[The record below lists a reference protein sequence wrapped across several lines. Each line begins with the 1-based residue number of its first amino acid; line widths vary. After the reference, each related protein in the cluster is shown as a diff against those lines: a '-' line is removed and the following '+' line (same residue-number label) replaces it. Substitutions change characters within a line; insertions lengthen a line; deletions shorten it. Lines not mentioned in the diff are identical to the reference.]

1 MSRTA
6 LHVVVFL
13 VGLLAVCWIGIGYV
27 SVHPLGAAVAAIIA
41 ACYIA
46 GGVELYRYRQASNG
60 LRAAL
65 NDLSSAKESL
75 APWLERVPVG
85 LRNAVRLRVE
95 GERTA
100 LPAPV
105 LTPYLVGL
113 LVLLGM
119 LGTLLGMMDTL
130 RGTGLA
136 LQSATDMAAIRG
148 SLASPVQGL
157 AVAFGTSIAGVAS
170 SAMLGLL
177 AALLRRD
184 RLQAVQQLDRAIA
197 GDLHPY
203 SQAWQRAESLRLLQ
217 AQSAALPAL
226 VDRLQAMTSTFEQHS
241 AAANERLLAGQA
253 EFLTQSQ
260 ALQERL
266 ALSLQQS
273 LREGAEASAAAAIGG
288 ALQPMAETTLAGL
301 AHHGEALHARVERAV
316 QQQLAGLSDGF
327 ERSRVATEAS
337 WAKVVSE
344 QTQAQQA
351 LVSDLR
357 QHLQAFSDGQGT
369 HAEALIARICERLQA
384 DAQSN
389 ADALRAAAEQQQ
401 ALNSALVERQ
411 QQALIAASEHLDAR
425 AQALLQALEQQHSAN
440 QSLLQDHE
448 AQRSQQWQA
457 AQAAAATAHAELQAS
472 LDSREQQRQARW
484 DAVSAELQQAH
495 AALQAQ
501 LQAGDEQRLQRW
513 SDALQHVST
522 ELAERLQANGERLAA
537 QQQQVCDTLAAT
549 AQQIGENGRAQASA
563 TLAEVSTLL
572 QTAAAAPK
580 AAADVINELRSTLS
594 ESLVRDNAMLEE
606 RGRLL
611 ATVQT
616 LLDAINHAS
625 HEQRTAVE
633 ALVGGSAELLERVG
647 NRFTDHIAA
656 ETGKL
661 DGIAAALTGS
671 AGDVGQLA
679 GAFGEAVAQFGS
691 AATALS
697 GRLEQIGGALD
708 ASLAR
713 SDEQLAYYVA
723 QAREVVDLSLLS
735 QKQVMEE
742 LQQLATR
749 RGKAGSA

>member
-6 LHVVVFL
+6 FHVVVFL

-46 GGVELYRYRQASNG
+46 GGVELYRYRQSSNG
-60 LRAAL
+60 LRSAL
-65 NDLSSAKESL
+65 SDLSAARESL
-75 APWLERVPVG
+75 SPWLERVPVG
-85 LRNAVRLRVE
+85 LRNAVRLRVG

-226 VDRLQAMTSTFEQHS
+226 VDRLQALTQTFEQHS
-241 AAANERLLAGQA
+241 TAANERLLAGQA
-253 EFLTQSQ
+253 EFLTHSQ

-273 LREGAEASAAAAIGG
+273 LREGAEASAAAIGG

-301 AHHGEALHARVERAV
+301 AHHGEALHARVEQAV
-316 QQQLAGLSDGF
+316 QAQLAGLADGF

-337 WAKVVSE
+337 WAKVLGE
-344 QTQAQQA
+344 QTQAQQT

-357 QHLQAFSDGQGT
+357 QHLQGFSEGQRT
-369 HAEALIARICERLQA
+369 QADALVARLGERLQA
-384 DAQSN
+384 DASGN
-389 ADALRAAAEQQQ
+389 AEAWRSAAEQQQ

-411 QQALIAASEHLDAR
+411 QQALLAASEQLDER
-425 AQALLQALEQQHSAN
+425 AQALLQALDERHAAS

-448 AQRSQQWQA
+448 QQRSQDWQA

-472 LDSREQQRQARW
+472 LDRREQQRQARW

-495 AALQAQ
+495 ATLHSQ
-501 LQAGDEQRLQRW
+501 LQAGDEQRLQHW
-513 SDALQHVST
+513 SDALQAISRD
-522 ELAERLQANGERLAA
+522 LAT

-549 AQQIGENGRAQASA
+549 AQQIGDNGRAQANA

-572 QTAAAAPK
+572 QTAADAPK

-625 HEQRTAVE
+625 HEQRTAVD

-661 DGIAAALTGS
+661 DAIAAALSGS

-691 AATALS
+691 ASTELS
-697 GRLEQIGGALD
+697 SRLELIGGALD

>member
-6 LHVVVFL
+6 FHVVVFL

-60 LRAAL
+60 LRSAL
-65 NDLSSAKESL
+65 SDLSAARESL
-75 APWLERVPVG
+75 PPWLERVPVG

-226 VDRLQAMTSTFEQHS
+226 VDRLQAMTQTFEQHS
-241 AAANERLLAGQA
+241 SAANERLLAGQA

-266 ALSLQQS
+266 AVSLQQS
-273 LREGAEASAAAAIGG
+273 LREGAEASAAAIGG

-301 AHHGEALHARVERAV
+301 AHHGEALHARVEQAV
-316 QQQLAGLSDGF
+316 QAQLAGLADGF

-337 WAKVVSE
+337 WAKVVGE
-344 QTQAQQA
+344 QAQAQQA

-357 QHLQAFSDGQGT
+357 QHLQGFNEGQRT
-369 HAEALIARICERLQA
+369 QAEALVARIGERLQA
-384 DAQSN
+384 DASGN
-389 ADALRAAAEQQQ
+389 AEAWRSAAEQQQ
-401 ALNSALVERQ
+401 ALNTALVERQ
-411 QQALIAASEHLDAR
+411 QQALLAASEQLDER
-425 AQALLQALEQQHSAN
+425 AQVLLQALDERHSAS

-448 AQRSQQWQA
+448 QQRSQDWQA
-457 AQAAAATAHAELQAS
+457 AQTAAASAYAELQAS
-472 LDSREQQRQARW
+472 LDHREQQRQARW
-484 DAVSAELQQAH
+484 DAVSTELQQAH
-495 AALQAQ
+495 ATLQTQ
-501 LQAGDEQRLQRW
+501 LQAGDEQRLQHW
-513 SDALQHVST
+513 SDALQAIS
-522 ELAERLQANGERLAA
+522 RDLAA
-537 QQQQVCDTLAAT
+537 QQQQVCDTLATT
-549 AQQIGENGRAQASA
+549 AQQIGDNGRAQASA

-625 HEQRTAVE
+625 HEQRTAVD

-661 DGIAAALTGS
+661 DGIAAALSGS

-691 AATALS
+691 ASTELS
-697 GRLEQIGGALD
+697 GRLEVIGGALD

>member
-1 MSRTA
+1 M
-6 LHVVVFL
+6 
-13 VGLLAVCWIGIGYV
+13 
-27 SVHPLGAAVAAIIA
+27 
-41 ACYIA
+41 
-46 GGVELYRYRQASNG
+46 
-60 LRAAL
+60 
-65 NDLSSAKESL
+65 
-75 APWLERVPVG
+75 G

-136 LQSATDMAAIRG
+136 LQSATDMTAIRG

-241 AAANERLLAGQA
+241 AVANERLLAGQA

-273 LREGAEASAAAAIGG
+273 LREGAEASAAAIGG

-369 HAEALIARICERLQA
+369 HAEALVARIGERLQA
-384 DAQSN
+384 DANGN
-389 ADALRAAAEQQQ
+389 AEAWRAAIEQQQ

-411 QQALIAASEHLDAR
+411 QQALLAAASSWTSVRRHCCRHWSSATTPASRCCRTTNSSAR
-425 AQALLQALEQQHSAN
+425 SSGKPPRLPPRLRTPNCRPAWTAANSSAKR
-440 QSLLQDHE
+440 
-448 AQRSQQWQA
+448 AGTRSA
-457 AQAAAATAHAELQAS
+457 PNSSRPATLH
-472 LDSREQQRQARW
+472 
-484 DAVSAELQQAH
+484 
-495 AALQAQ
+495 AQ

-580 AAADVINELRSTLS
+580 AA
-594 ESLVRDNAMLEE
+594 
-606 RGRLL
+606 
-611 ATVQT
+611 
-616 LLDAINHAS
+616 
-625 HEQRTAVE
+625 
-633 ALVGGSAELLERVG
+633 
-647 NRFTDHIAA
+647 
-656 ETGKL
+656 
-661 DGIAAALTGS
+661 
-671 AGDVGQLA
+671 
-679 GAFGEAVAQFGS
+679 
-691 AATALS
+691 
-697 GRLEQIGGALD
+697 
-708 ASLAR
+708 
-713 SDEQLAYYVA
+713 
-723 QAREVVDLSLLS
+723 
-735 QKQVMEE
+735 
-742 LQQLATR
+742 
-749 RGKAGSA
+749 

>member
-1 MSRTA
+1 MSRTVF
-6 LHVVVFL
+6 HVVVFL

-41 ACYIA
+41 ACYVA

-60 LRAAL
+60 LRSAL

-75 APWLERVPVG
+75 AAWLERVPLG

-266 ALSLQQS
+266 AVSLQQS
-273 LREGAEASAAAAIGG
+273 LREGAEASAAAIGG

-301 AHHGEALHARVERAV
+301 AHHGEALHARVEQAV
-316 QQQLAGLSDGF
+316 QQQLAGLSEGF

-369 HAEALIARICERLQA
+369 HAEALVARIGERLQA
-384 DAQSN
+384 DARGN
-389 ADALRAAAEQQQ
+389 AEAWRAAAEQQQ

-411 QQALIAASEHLDAR
+411 QQALLASSEHLDAR
-425 AQALLQALEQQHSAN
+425 AQALLQALEQHHSTSQA
-440 QSLLQDHE
+440 LLQDHE
-448 AQRSQQWQA
+448 LQRSQQWQA
-457 AQAAAATAHAELQAS
+457 AQAAAAAAHAELQAG

-484 DAVSAELQQAH
+484 DAIN

-513 SDALQHVST
+513 SEALQHVSSDLT
-522 ELAERLQANGERLAA
+522 ERLQANGERLAA

-625 HEQRTAVE
+625 HEQRTAVD

-661 DGIAAALTGS
+661 DGIAAALNGS
-671 AGDVGQLA
+671 AAEVGQLA
-679 GAFGEAVAQFGS
+679 GTFGEAVAQFGS
-691 AATALS
+691 AATELS

-742 LQQLATR
+742 LQQLAAR

>member
-6 LHVVVFL
+6 FHVVVFL

-27 SVHPLGAAVAAIIA
+27 AVHPLGAAVAAIIA

-60 LRAAL
+60 LRTAL
-65 NDLSSAKESL
+65 NDLGTAKDAL
-75 APWLERVPVG
+75 APWLGRVPVS

-95 GERTA
+95 GERIA
-100 LPAPV
+100 LPGPV

-136 LQSATDMAAIRG
+136 LQSATNMAAIRG

-177 AALLRRD
+177 SALLRRD
-184 RLQAVQQLDRAIA
+184 RLQVVQQLDRAIA
-197 GDLHPY
+197 GELHPY

-226 VDRLQAMTSTFEQHS
+226 VDRLQAMTSAFEQHS
-241 AAANERLLAGQA
+241 TAANERLLTGQSD
-253 EFLTQSQ
+253 FLTHSQ

-266 ALSLQQS
+266 AVSLQQS
-273 LREGAEASAAAAIGG
+273 LREGAEASAAAIAG

-301 AHHGEALHARVERAV
+301 ASHGQALHARVESAV
-316 QQQLAGLSDGF
+316 QQQLAGLSEGF

-337 WAKVVSE
+337 WARIIAE

-351 LVSDLR
+351 LVADLR
-357 QHLQAFSDGQGT
+357 QHLQAFSDGQGAQ
-369 HAEALIARICERLQA
+369 AETVLARIGERLQA
-384 DAQSN
+384 DAAGN
-389 ADALRAAAEQQQ
+389 TEAWRAAAEQQQ
-401 ALNSALVERQ
+401 AVNAALVERQ
-411 QQALIAASEHLDAR
+411 QQALQLVGAQLDTQ
-425 AQALLQALEQQHSAN
+425 AQALLQALDERHAAG

-448 AQRSQQWQA
+448 AQRSQDWQA
-457 AQAAAATAHAELQAS
+457 AQAAAASAHAELQAG
-472 LDSREQQRQARW
+472 LDAREQQRQARW
-484 DAVSAELQQAH
+484 DAVAAELQQAH
-495 AALQAQ
+495 IALQTQ
-501 LQAGDEQRLQRW
+501 LQAGDEQRLQQW
-513 SDALQHVST
+513 STALDAIAQG
-522 ELAERLQANGERLAA
+522 LAER
-537 QQQQVCDTLAAT
+537 QQQVCETLAST

-572 QTAAAAPK
+572 QTAADAPK
-580 AAADVINELRSTLS
+580 AAAEVINELRSTLS
-594 ESLVRDNAMLEE
+594 ESLARDNKMLEE
-606 RGRLL
+606 RGHLL

-616 LLDAINHAS
+616 LLEAINHAS
-625 HEQRTAVE
+625 HEQRSAVD
-633 ALVGGSAELLERVG
+633 ALVSGSAELLERVG
-647 NRFTDHIAA
+647 SRFTDHIAA
-656 ETGKL
+656 ETSKL
-661 DGIAAALTGS
+661 DGIAEHLSGGATEVS
-671 AGDVGQLA
+671 QLA
-679 GAFGEAVAQFGS
+679 GTFGAAVEQFG
-691 AATALS
+691 AASTELS

-749 RGKAGSA
+749 RGKAGNA

>member
-6 LHVVVFL
+6 FHVVVFL

-60 LRAAL
+60 LRTAVA
-65 NDLSSAKESL
+65 DLSAAADGLS
-75 APWLERVPVG
+75 PWLQRVPLG

-203 SQAWQRAESLRLLQ
+203 SQAWQRSESLRLLQ

-226 VDRLQAMTSTFEQHS
+226 VDRLQAMTQAFEQHS

-266 ALSLQQS
+266 AVSLQQS
-273 LREGAEASAAAAIGG
+273 LREGAEASAAAIGG

-301 AHHGEALHARVERAV
+301 AHHGEALHARVEQAV
-316 QQQLAGLSDGF
+316 QQQLSGLNAGF
-327 ERSRVATEAS
+327 ERSRIATEAS
-337 WAKVVSE
+337 WSQVVSE
-344 QTQAQQA
+344 QAQAQQA
-351 LVSDLR
+351 LVNDLR
-357 QHLQAFSDGQGT
+357 QHLQAFSDGQHT
-369 HAEALIARICERLQA
+369 QAEALVARIGERLQA
-384 DAQSN
+384 DADST
-389 ADALRAAAEQQQ
+389 ADAWRTAAEQQHG
-401 ALNSALVERQ
+401 LNGALVEHQ
-411 QQALIAASEHLDAR
+411 QQALQAASEHLDAR
-425 AQALLQALEQQHSAN
+425 AQALLQALDARHAAS
-440 QSLLQDHE
+440 QSLLHEHEQQRLQD
-448 AQRSQQWQA
+448 WQA
-457 AQAAAATAHAELQAS
+457 AQAASVAAHAELQSS
-472 LDSREQQRQARW
+472 LDRREQQRQARW
-484 DAVSAELQQAH
+484 DAACADLQQAH
-495 AALQAQ
+495 ATLQAQ
-501 LQAGDEQRLQRW
+501 LQAADEQRLQRW
-513 SDALQHVST
+513 SDALQDVST
-522 ELAERLQANGERLAA
+522 DLAARLQANGERLAA
-537 QQQQVCDTLAAT
+537 QQQQVCDTLAVT
-549 AQQIGENGRAQASA
+549 AQQIGENGRAQANA

-616 LLDAINHAS
+616 LLEAINHAS
-625 HEQRTAVE
+625 HEQRTAVD
-633 ALVGGSAELLERVG
+633 ALVDGSAELLERVG

-661 DGIAAALTGS
+661 DGIAAALSGS

-679 GAFGEAVAQFGS
+679 GSFGEAVAQFGS
-691 AATALS
+691 ASTELS
-697 GRLEQIGGALD
+697 GRLQQIGGALD

-742 LQQLATR
+742 LQQLAAR

>member
-6 LHVVVFL
+6 FHVVVFL

-60 LRAAL
+60 LRTAL
-65 NDLSSAKESL
+65 SDLSSARETL
-75 APWLERVPVG
+75 APWLEHVPMG

-100 LPAPV
+100 LPTPV

-197 GDLHPY
+197 GELHPY

-226 VDRLQAMTSTFEQHS
+226 VDRLQAMTQAFEQHS
-241 AAANERLLAGQA
+241 TVANERLLAGQV
-253 EFLTQSQ
+253 EFLAQSQ
-260 ALQERL
+260 SLQERL
-266 ALSLQQS
+266 AVSLQQS
-273 LREGAEASAAAAIGG
+273 LREGAEASATAIGG

-301 AHHGEALHARVERAV
+301 ARHGEALHARVEQAV
-316 QQQLAGLSDGF
+316 QQQLAGLAEGF

-337 WAKVVSE
+337 WARVV
-344 QTQAQQA
+344 TGQADAQRA
-351 LVSDLR
+351 LVGELR
-357 QHLQAFSDGQGT
+357 QHLQAFSEGQVVQ
-369 HAEALIARICERLQA
+369 AEALIARIGERLQA
-384 DAQSN
+384 DAATH
-389 ADALRAAAEQQQ
+389 ADAWRAAAEQQQ
-401 ALNSALVERQ
+401 ALNSALAVHQ
-411 QQALIAASEHLDAR
+411 QQALQAASEHLDER
-425 AQALLQALEQQHSAN
+425 AQALLRGLEERHAAS
-440 QSLLQDHE
+440 QSLLHAHEQQRLQD
-448 AQRSQQWQA
+448 WQA
-457 AQAAAATAHAELQAS
+457 AQVAAAAAHADL
-472 LDSREQQRQARW
+472 R
-484 DAVSAELQQAH
+484 
-495 AALQAQ
+495 AQ
-501 LQAGDEQRLQRW
+501 LQATDEQRLQRW
-513 SDALQHVST
+513 SDALQNVSNDLT
-522 ELAERLQANGERLAA
+522 ERLQANGQRLAA
-537 QQQQVCDTLAAT
+537 QQQQVCDALAAT

-625 HEQRTAVE
+625 HEQRTAVD

-647 NRFTDHIAA
+647 SRFSDHIAA

-661 DGIAAALTGS
+661 DGIAAALNGS
-671 AGDVGQLA
+671 AADVGQLA
-679 GAFGEAVAQFGS
+679 ATFGEAVAQFGA
-691 AATALS
+691 AATELS
-697 GRLEQIGGALD
+697 GRLEQVGGALD

-742 LQQLATR
+742 LQQLAAR
-749 RGKAGSA
+749 RGKAGNA

>member
-6 LHVVVFL
+6 FHVVVFL

-60 LRAAL
+60 LRSAL
-65 NDLSSAKESL
+65 SDLSAARESL

-226 VDRLQAMTSTFEQHS
+226 VDRLQAMTQTFEQHS
-241 AAANERLLAGQA
+241 TAANERLLAGQA

-273 LREGAEASAAAAIGG
+273 LREGAEASAAAIGG

-301 AHHGEALHARVERAV
+301 AHHGEALHARVEQAV
-316 QQQLAGLSDGF
+316 QAQLAGLADGF

-337 WAKVVSE
+337 WAKVLGE
-344 QTQAQQA
+344 QTQAQQT

-357 QHLQAFSDGQGT
+357 QHLQGFSEGQRT
-369 HAEALIARICERLQA
+369 QADALVARLGERLQA
-384 DAQSN
+384 DASGN
-389 ADALRAAAEQQQ
+389 AEAWRSAAEQQQ

-411 QQALIAASEHLDAR
+411 QQALLAASEQLDER
-425 AQALLQALEQQHSAN
+425 AQALLQALDERHAAS
-440 QSLLQDHE
+440 QSLLQDYE
-448 AQRSQQWQA
+448 QQRSQDWQA

-472 LDSREQQRQARW
+472 LDRREQQRQARW

-495 AALQAQ
+495 ATLHSQ
-501 LQAGDEQRLQRW
+501 LQAGDEQRLQHW
-513 SDALQHVST
+513 SDALQAISRD
-522 ELAERLQANGERLAA
+522 LAT

-549 AQQIGENGRAQASA
+549 AQQIGDNGRAQANA

-572 QTAAAAPK
+572 QTAADAPK

-625 HEQRTAVE
+625 HEQRTAVD

-661 DGIAAALTGS
+661 DAIAAALSGS

-691 AATALS
+691 ASTELS
-697 GRLEQIGGALD
+697 SRLELIGGALD

>member
-6 LHVVVFL
+6 FHVVVFL

-60 LRAAL
+60 LRSAL
-65 NDLSSAKESL
+65 SDLSSAKESL

-226 VDRLQAMTSTFEQHS
+226 VDRLQALTQTFEQHS
-241 AAANERLLAGQA
+241 TAANERLLAGQA
-253 EFLTQSQ
+253 EFLTHSQ

-273 LREGAEASAAAAIGG
+273 LREGAEASAAAIGG

-301 AHHGEALHARVERAV
+301 AHHGEALHARVEQAV
-316 QQQLAGLSDGF
+316 QAQLAGLADGF

-337 WAKVVSE
+337 WAKVLGE
-344 QTQAQQA
+344 QTQAQQT

-357 QHLQAFSDGQGT
+357 QHLQGFSEGQRT
-369 HAEALIARICERLQA
+369 QADALVARLGERLQA
-384 DAQSN
+384 DASGN
-389 ADALRAAAEQQQ
+389 AEAWRSAAEQQQ

-411 QQALIAASEHLDAR
+411 QQALLAASEQLDER
-425 AQALLQALEQQHSAN
+425 AQALLQALDERHAAS

-448 AQRSQQWQA
+448 QQRSQDWQA

-472 LDSREQQRQARW
+472 LDRREQQRQARW

-495 AALQAQ
+495 ATLHSQ
-501 LQAGDEQRLQRW
+501 LQAGDEQRLQHW
-513 SDALQHVST
+513 SDALQAISRD
-522 ELAERLQANGERLAA
+522 LAT

-549 AQQIGENGRAQASA
+549 AQQIGDNGRAQANA

-572 QTAAAAPK
+572 QTAADAPK

-625 HEQRTAVE
+625 HEQRTAVD

-661 DGIAAALTGS
+661 DAIAAALSGS

-691 AATALS
+691 ASTELS
-697 GRLEQIGGALD
+697 SRLELIGGALD

>member
-6 LHVVVFL
+6 FHVVVFL

-27 SVHPLGAAVAAIIA
+27 AVHPLGAAVAAIIA

-65 NDLSSAKESL
+65 NDLGTAKESL

-85 LRNAVRLRVE
+85 LRTAVRLRVE
-95 GERTA
+95 GERIA
-100 LPAPV
+100 LPGPV

-177 AALLRRD
+177 SALLRRD
-184 RLQAVQQLDRAIA
+184 RLQVVQQLDRAIA
-197 GDLHPY
+197 GELHPY

-217 AQSAALPAL
+217 AQSSALPAL
-226 VDRLQAMTSTFEQHS
+226 VDRLQAMTSAFEQHS
-241 AAANERLLAGQA
+241 TAANERLLAGQS

-266 ALSLQQS
+266 AVSLQQS
-273 LREGAEASAAAAIGG
+273 LREGAEASAAAIGS

-301 AHHGEALHARVERAV
+301 ANHGQALHVRVEQAV
-316 QQQLAGLSDGF
+316 QQQLAGLNDGF

-337 WAKVVSE
+337 WAKVVAE
-344 QTQAQQA
+344 QARAQEA
-351 LVSDLR
+351 LVADLR

-369 HAEALIARICERLQA
+369 QAEMLITRISDRLQA
-384 DAQSN
+384 DA
-389 ADALRAAAEQQQ
+389 ADTAEAWRSAAEQQHT
-401 ALNSALVERQ
+401 LNTTLLERQ
-411 QQALIAASEHLDAR
+411 QQSLQAVGAQLDTQ
-425 AQALLQALEQQHSAN
+425 AQALLQTLDERHSAS

-448 AQRSQQWQA
+448 TQRSQDWQA
-457 AQAAAATAHAELQAS
+457 AQAAAASAHAELQAG
-472 LDSREQQRQARW
+472 LEAREQQRQARW
-484 DAVSAELQQAH
+484 DAVATELQQAH
-495 AALQAQ
+495 VALQSQ
-501 LQAGDEQRLQRW
+501 LQAGDEQRLQQW
-513 SDALQHVST
+513 STALDAIAQG
-522 ELAERLQANGERLAA
+522 LAER
-537 QQQQVCDTLAAT
+537 QQQVCATLAST

-563 TLAEVSTLL
+563 TLAEVSALL
-572 QTAAAAPK
+572 QTAADAPK
-580 AAADVINELRSTLS
+580 AAAEVINELRSTLS
-594 ESLVRDNAMLEE
+594 ESLARDNAMLEE
-606 RGRLL
+606 RGHLL

-616 LLDAINHAS
+616 LLEAINHAS
-625 HEQRTAVE
+625 HEQRSAVD

-647 NRFTDHIAA
+647 SRFTDHIAA

-661 DGIAAALTGS
+661 DGIAGHLSGS
-671 AGDVGQLA
+671 AAEVGQLA
-679 GAFGEAVAQFGS
+679 GTFGAAVEQFG
-691 AATALS
+691 AASTELS